1 MCDFKLLRSPLGYIF
16 ALANASEAS
25 LDIGIEVGQLC
36 MFLGYFSSNNP
47 MELVTTV
54 EEATVP
60 PKESKVETY
69 SSKKRRRRSYLDM
82 EKVSDLFP
90 DANVALVCKLCEMR
104 EVSPSKVYSLVPS
117 ASLQQMS
124 RFLKL
129 YEVSIGTDSAGSG
142 EIRKTDSKLICS
154 QEKKSQLAE
163 LNRAE

>member
-1 MCDFKLLRSPLGYIF
+1 
-16 ALANASEAS
+16 
-25 LDIGIEVGQLC
+25 
-36 MFLGYFSSNNP
+36 
-47 MELVTTV
+47 
-54 EEATVP
+54 
-60 PKESKVETY
+60 
-69 SSKKRRRRSYLDM
+69 
-82 EKVSDLFP
+82 
-90 DANVALVCKLCEMR
+90 MR